1 MRLAPLLLA
10 LLALPGLA
18 AAEAAAPQAQK
29 PGSALGFDVGK
40 GGSGDKA
47 VQVEADQGIE
57 WRQSDHVYIARG
69 NAKVKRGTG
78 TVFADVITAHYRPTK
93 GAPEKPAASSD
104 DPAGGTE
111 IYYVVAEGHVRFA
124 TETQTVNGDRAVY
137 DLDQATV
144 VVTGKNLKL
153 ETPKDVVTARDSL
166 EWWDQKQLAVARG
179 DATAVREGKR
189 VSADVLMAE
198 VERDE
203 KGGQH
208 ISRIDAQ
215 GNVVLVGK
223 DQVGR
228 GDSAVYNVETG
239 IATLI
244 GHVKL
249 TRGDNELRG
258 NYAVVD
264 LNKNIGRLL
273 GAPPSD
279 TLTGGKPQ
287 RVEGLIIPKQGNAP
301 GAPKK

>member
-1 MRLAPLLLA
+1 VRLAPLLLA

-18 AAEAAAPQAQK
+18 AAQAAAPQAQK
-29 PGSALGFDVGK
+29 PGMSLGFDAGK
-40 GGSGDKA
+40 GGDKA
-47 VQVEADQGIE
+47 IQVEADQGIE
-57 WRQSDHVYIARG
+57 WRQSDRVYVARG
-69 NAKVKRGTG
+69 NARVKRGNA
-78 TVFADVITAHYRPTK
+78 TVSADIITAHYRPTK
-93 GAPEKPAASSD
+93 GAAPTKPTASGD

-111 IYYVVAEGHVRFA
+111 IYYVEADGHVRFA
-124 TETQTVNGDRAVY
+124 TETQTVTGDRAIY

-223 DQVGR
+223 DEVGR
-228 GDSAVYNVETG
+228 GDSGVYNVETG
-239 IATLI
+239 IATLV

-249 TRGDNELRG
+249 TRGENELRG

-264 LNKNIGRLL
+264 LNKNVGRLL
-273 GAPPSD
+273 GSPPSD

-287 RVEGLIIPKQGNAP
+287 RVEGLIVPKGNAP